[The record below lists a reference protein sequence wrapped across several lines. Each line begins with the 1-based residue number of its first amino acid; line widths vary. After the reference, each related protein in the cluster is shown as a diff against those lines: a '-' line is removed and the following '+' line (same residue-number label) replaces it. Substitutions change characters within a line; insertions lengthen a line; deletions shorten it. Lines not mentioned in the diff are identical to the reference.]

1 MAYSI
6 EASSDSCYEGTTCL
20 INKLGIR
27 DEALLARTESAY
39 VLAKASY
46 LELHP
51 LPGEFD
57 LVHYQSI
64 HRFLFSDLYEWAGE
78 LRKVDLSKKG
88 TTFVRAAEIE
98 LCANAYF
105 SRASQIDF
113 SVLSKEQATVELA
126 DLYSTLNM
134 IHPFREGNGR
144 TQRIYFRQWAGHLGF
159 DIDFSKIDADR
170 FMVATIHAAQGVM
183 DDLVELFDELIQPEQ
198 RINME
203 QPF

>member
-39 VLAKASY
+39 TLARASY

-57 LVHYQSI
+57 LAHYQNI

-78 LRKVDLSKKG
+78 LRKVDLSKQG
-88 TTFVRAAEIE
+88 TAFVPAAEIE
-98 LCANAYF
+98 RCANAYF

-113 SVLSKEQATVELA
+113 SVLSQEQTAVELA

-144 TQRIYFRQWAGHLGF
+144 TQRIYFRQWAGNLGF
-159 DIDFSKIDADR
+159 DIDFSIIDTDQ

-183 DDLVELFDELIQPEQ
+183 DGLINIFSELIEPKQGLSMDQ
-198 RINME
+198 T
-203 QPF
+203 F

>member
-6 EASSDSCYEGTTCL
+6 EASSDSYYEGTTCL

-51 LPGEFD
+51 LPGRLD
-57 LVHYQSI
+57 LAHYQSI

-78 LRKVDLSKKG
+78 LRKIDLSKKR
-88 TTFVRAAEIE
+88 TAFVPAAEVE
-98 LCANAYF
+98 RCANAYF
-105 SRASQIDF
+105 ARASQINLASMSAEETAF
-113 SVLSKEQATVELA
+113 ELA

-134 IHPFREGNGR
+134 IHPLREGNGR
-144 TQRIYFRQWAGHLGF
+144 TQRIYFRQWAGQLGLE
-159 DIDFSKIDADR
+159 IDFSKIDADR
-170 FMVATIHAAQGVM
+170 FMVATIRAAQGVM
-183 DDLVELFDELIQPEQ
+183 DDLVELFAEHISDN
-198 RINME
+198 R
-203 QPF
+203 

>member
-6 EASSDSCYEGTTCL
+6 EASSDNCYEGTTCL

-51 LPGEFD
+51 LPGKFD
-57 LVHYQSI
+57 LAHYQNI

-78 LRKVDLSKKG
+78 LRKVNLSKKG
-88 TTFVRAAEIE
+88 TVFVPAAEIAQ
-98 LCANAYF
+98 CANAYF
-105 SRASQIDF
+105 SRASRIDF
-113 SVLSKEQATVELA
+113 SALSKKQVAVELA

-144 TQRIYFRQWAGHLGF
+144 AQRIYFRQWAGHLGL
-159 DIDFSKIDADR
+159 DIDFSSIDADR
-170 FMVATIHAAQGVM
+170 FMVAMIHAAQGIM
-183 DDLVELFDELIQPEQ
+183 DDLVELFSELIQPEQ
-198 RINME
+198 GMSMV
-203 QPF
+203 QTF